1 MKVLVTGAAGHVAT
15 LAMPGLQH
23 HELRLVDLRQPA
35 ALPKGA
41 SFQALSLL
49 QASDAELA
57 ALFRGVEAV
66 VHSAYIPSAERD
78 VYSVSPPQ
86 IERFDAEFDN
96 IRMANRVYR
105 CALEAG
111 VRRVVVVS
119 SNHAADWYEHNEVHS
134 RRRETVYPTDYP
146 LADNFYGWSKASYEL
161 LAYPYACGTF
171 GRRMEFVMLRI
182 GSPYPIDVSRYEPD
196 AAPAPSSLPR
206 PRGKAAF
213 KRALGA
219 WLSDARLRAAL
230 WLRAR
235 CEAGAARRCRALGG
249 GLRDFRQHAGVLVA
263 RVGPPGA
270 GLLATRRFR
279 SGPCRRRAP
288 VVGCQGK
295 RQCRPPGTHA
305 NHEHAPRMTCFLP
318 PHSHPSVS
326 SQGSSMLRRFLLSAL
341 VLAAGALALPALAA
355 YPEKPIRL
363 IVPSAP
369 GGAPDALMRAL
380 AQQLSQQMGV
390 PIVIDNKPGGSY
402 TIGTMELVHA
412 APDGYTLA
420 YGNVVS
426 LATNRSL
433 LPNVPYDVDRDLTL
447 VSNAL
452 KLSNLMIV
460 NNSLPVKS
468 VAELIDYAKK
478 NPGKLAFGSD
488 GNGTTAHLGVEL
500 FKAMTG
506 VHMLHVPYR
515 AATSAMT
522 DLMGGGLQLMMV
534 NTPVSGPPAQAGR
547 VRAIGISSP
556 QRSPTYPDV
565 PAIAETVP
573 GFEVTAWGGIIG
585 PANLPKDIVAK
596 LNAEIR
602 TALASPAVRER
613 FKTLGADPDPST
625 PEEFLAAIA
634 PRDRQVGQDRQVLRR
649 QDRLRKQP

>member
-1 MKVLVTGAAGHVAT
+1 
-15 LAMPGLQH
+15 
-23 HELRLVDLRQPA
+23 
-35 ALPKGA
+35 
-41 SFQALSLL
+41 
-49 QASDAELA
+49 
-57 ALFRGVEAV
+57 
-66 VHSAYIPSAERD
+66 
-78 VYSVSPPQ
+78 
-86 IERFDAEFDN
+86 
-96 IRMANRVYR
+96 
-105 CALEAG
+105 
-111 VRRVVVVS
+111 
-119 SNHAADWYEHNEVHS
+119 
-134 RRRETVYPTDYP
+134 
-146 LADNFYGWSKASYEL
+146 
-161 LAYPYACGTF
+161 
-171 GRRMEFVMLRI
+171 
-182 GSPYPIDVSRYEPD
+182 
-196 AAPAPSSLPR
+196 
-206 PRGKAAF
+206 
-213 KRALGA
+213 
-219 WLSDARLRAAL
+219 
-230 WLRAR
+230 
-235 CEAGAARRCRALGG
+235 
-249 GLRDFRQHAGVLVA
+249 
-263 RVGPPGA
+263 
-270 GLLATRRFR
+270 
-279 SGPCRRRAP
+279 
-288 VVGCQGK
+288 
-295 RQCRPPGTHA
+295 
-305 NHEHAPRMTCFLP
+305 
-318 PHSHPSVS
+318 
-326 SQGSSMLRRFLLSAL
+326 MLRRFLISAL
-341 VLAAGALALPALAA
+341 LLATGALALPALAA

-433 LPNVPYDVDRDLTL
+433 LANVPYDVDKDLTL
-447 VSNAL
+447 
-452 KLSNLMIV
+452 LSN
-460 NNSLPVKS
+460 
-468 VAELIDYAKK
+468 AKK
-478 NPGKLAFGSD
+478 NPGKLAFASD

-522 DLMGGGLQLMMV
+522 DLIGGGLQLMMV

-613 FKTLGADPDPST
+613 FKTLGADTDPST
-625 PEEFLAAIA
+625 PEEFL
-634 PRDRQVGQDRQVLRR
+634 QLSRR
-649 QDRLRKQP
+649 ETAKWAKIVKFSGAKI